1 MMRSNRFKDNEKF
14 VLEAM
19 QSQFIAID
27 YASERLK
34 NDRNFI
40 LSAVKLKGHALVH
53 VLPKFQNDK
62 EIVLTAVENG
72 NFNTFK
78 YASDELKNDKDFVLQ
93 VLKISPYSF
102 QYVSDKLKEDKA
114 VIKQALTLEGRNLQF
129 LPENLRDDT
138 NLASMAVKQN
148 VDAFQYASKRLRANK
163 DFVLDSVHQA
173 NPNTIDSVAIYA
185 NKETLTD
192 TEIAS
197 IIAET
202 NKSKLAKILKNNQA
216 TATQEL

>member
-1 MMRSNRFKDNEKF
+1 M
-14 VLEAM
+14 
-19 QSQFIAID
+19 
-27 YASERLK
+27 
-34 NDRNFI
+34 
-40 LSAVKLKGHALVH
+40 
-53 VLPKFQNDK
+53 
-62 EIVLTAVENG
+62 
-72 NFNTFK
+72 
-78 YASDELKNDKDFVLQ
+78 
-93 VLKISPYSF
+93 LKISPYSF

-148 VDAFQYASKRLRANK
+148 VDAFKYVSKRLRANR

-192 TEIAS
+192 TKIAS

-202 NKSKLAKILKNNQA
+202 NKSKLAKILKNNHLLLDLLFVPFCFGQKWNLLKIY
-216 TATQEL
+216 QYYSYLIYL